1 MGDGRGGRGLKAA
14 LAASRATGLW
24 RDGSLRQP
32 VNQECLLNPSPTLT
46 RVKHVGL
53 DVHAKTVAVATADD
67 SGDLRSHGTVPAH
80 SHAYADTISAGGR
93 WVPDGAG
100 SESLQLPGGQSHD
113 GRLWDVLSLL
123 RHAMR
128 QAAPG
133 EDTVWFSVLVDVHGN
148 GRHRKV
154 DLWARIGPGDH
165 GEPVLTLMR
174 TDED

>member
-1 MGDGRGGRGLKAA
+1 MSDPIIYRYTRAQAIADGVLIDLSGADAVREIGL
-14 LAASRATGLW
+14 RV
-24 RDGSLRQP
+24 P
-32 VNQECLLNPSPTLT
+32 V
-46 RVKHVGL
+46 
-53 DVHAKTVAVATADD
+53 AITA
-67 SGDLRSHGTVPAH
+67 
-80 SHAYADTISAGGR
+80 HAYADTISAGGR
-93 WVPDGAG
+93 WVPDADGC
-100 SESLQLPGGQSHD
+100 ESLQLPGGQSHD

>member
-1 MGDGRGGRGLKAA
+1 MLIDLSGADAVREIGL
-14 LAASRATGLW
+14 RV
-24 RDGSLRQP
+24 P
-32 VNQECLLNPSPTLT
+32 VAITA
-46 RVKHVGL
+46 
-53 DVHAKTVAVATADD
+53 HAC
-67 SGDLRSHGTVPAH
+67 
-80 SHAYADTISAGGR
+80 ADTISAGGR
-93 WVPDGAG
+93 WVPDGDG
-100 SESLQLPGGQSHD
+100 CMSLRLPGGQSHD

-165 GEPVLTLMR
+165 GEPVLTLMS